1 MPNDSMPELELRNV
15 RTRERLVDTVAR
27 IRQKSD
33 VPART
38 RLALATTRQRWHRD
52 PTPLVAVA
60 MTAAA
65 GLAAIV
71 VGTRIRHH
79 PAGRLSALREPA
91 PVPILTPVKAGKA
104 GKAGKDGTS
113 KGVPVFA
120 RKDPTGNPVYQERQ
134 AAEKRRKKNAA
145 HAKKSIKQMTKAL
158 KG

>member
-15 RTRERLVDTVAR
+15 RTRERIVDTVAR

-38 RLALATTRQRWHRD
+38 RLALAKTRQRWHRD

-71 VGTRIRHH
+71 VGTRIRNH
-79 PAGRLSALREPA
+79 PAGRLGALREPA
-91 PVPILTPVKAGKA
+91 PVPVFKPVKV
-104 GKAGKDGTS
+104 GKDGKST
-113 KGVPVFA
+113 GVPVFA
-120 RKDPTGNPVYQERQ
+120 RKDPTGNPVFQERQ
-134 AAEKRRKKNAA
+134 AAAKRRKKDAA
-145 HAKKSIKQMTKAL
+145 RAKKSIKQMTKAM

>member
-15 RTRERLVDTVAR
+15 RTRERIVDTVTR

-38 RLALATTRQRWHRD
+38 RLALAKTRQRWHRD

-60 MTAAA
+60 LTAAA
-65 GLAAIV
+65 GVATIIV
-71 VGTRIRHH
+71 GARIRNE

-91 PVPILTPVKAGKA
+91 PVPVFKPVKVR
-104 GKAGKDGTS
+104 KDGQS
-113 KGVPVFA
+113 KGVPVFT

-134 AAEKRRKKNAA
+134 AAEKRRKKD
-145 HAKKSIKQMTKAL
+145 AKRNKKVLKRITKAA